1 MLKCLIYVKHL
12 PNSSNNSFKMLPVL
26 GKFTDLNNAKI
37 TKNHSNKPYF
47 EQNVSSLRQ
56 MLLLLKYWSICLKLL
71 TFFEILV
78 HWGKCSSIYMEEH
91 LPKSTVIF
99 KNWPNLSKKS
109 QSVVVGKCS
118 SIGMVEHLPKTTYIL
133 FKKWNFRVVFGDFGI
148 I

>member
-1 MLKCLIYVKHL
+1 
-12 PNSSNNSFKMLPVL
+12 
-26 GKFTDLNNAKI
+26 
-37 TKNHSNKPYF
+37 
-47 EQNVSSLRQ
+47 
-56 MLLLLKYWSICLKLL
+56 
-71 TFFEILV
+71 
-78 HWGKCSSIYMEEH
+78 MEEH

-118 SIGMVEHLPKTTYIL
+118 SIGMVEHLPKRTYIL

>member
-1 MLKCLIYVKHL
+1 MQLQADPQKAQFLLWASICLQLVTFSKKMSPVVGKCSK
-12 PNSSNNSFKMLPVL
+12 
-26 GKFTDLNNAKI
+26 
-37 TKNHSNKPYF
+37 
-47 EQNVSSLRQ
+47 NVSSLRQ

>member
-1 MLKCLIYVKHL
+1 MLHHWFHFFLWASICLQLVTFSKKMSPVVGKCSK
-12 PNSSNNSFKMLPVL
+12 
-26 GKFTDLNNAKI
+26 
-37 TKNHSNKPYF
+37 
-47 EQNVSSLRQ
+47 NVSSLRQ